1 MRHKFIFKVTII
13 TSSSH
18 RDKMIY
24 ELYAYPSMK
33 FVWLKYVCN
42 TDNSIYIML

>member
-1 MRHKFIFKVTII
+1 MRHKFIFKETII

-18 RDKMIY
+18 RDKMTY

-33 FVWLKYVCN
+33 FMWFKYVCN
-42 TDNSIYIML
+42 IDNSIYIML